1 MRCKAKNRRA
11 EPCRMAAGESG
22 LCFAHDPAKGR
33 ERAKARKKGGR
44 NRQTPK
50 AGSDAQNV
58 QLRSVGAVQALI
70 EGAVADTL
78 LQENSAQR
86 SRTIGYL
93 AGLALKALE
102 IGEMEE
108 RLAALECQ
116 RRLRRA
122 T

>member
-1 MRCKAKNRRA
+1 
-11 EPCRMAAGESG
+11 MAAGDSG
-22 LCFAHDPAKGR
+22 WCFNHDPAKGR
-33 ERAKARKKGGR
+33 ERAQARKKGGR

-50 AGSDAQNV
+50 AGADAQV
-58 QLRSVGAVQALI
+58 VLLRSVGAVQELL

-102 IGEMEE
+102 VGELEA
-108 RLAALECQ
+108 RLAALEVQ
-116 RRLRRA
+116 QGERR
-122 T
+122 

>member
-1 MRCKAKNRRA
+1 
-11 EPCRMAAGESG
+11 MAACASG
-22 LCFAHDPAKGR
+22 WCFNHDPAKGR

-50 AGSDAQNV
+50 AGGEAQV
-58 QLRSVGAVQALI
+58 VLLRSVGAVQELL

-78 LQENSAQR
+78 VQENSARR

-102 IGEMEE
+102 VGELED
-108 RLAALECQ
+108 RLAALEAMQ
-116 RRLRRA
+116 NGNR
-122 T
+122 